1 MTPYDLNSRIK
12 YPQTPEK
19 WRRWILL
26 NLGID
31 EAQGREMINDDT
43 FPFGDLIQ
51 AWEQKFTVEHGFSPS
66 FIPALSRN
74 KRGFVMWVFL
84 EAPEPNWTKSDVEG
98 NH

>member
-1 MTPYDLNSRIK
+1 MPTHDSNTGIK
-12 YPQTPEK
+12 YPQNPEE
-19 WRRWILL
+19 WRRWILS

-31 EAQGREMINDDT
+31 KPQGLEMTKDDT
-43 FPFGDLIQ
+43 FPFSDLIQ
-51 AWEQKFTVEHGFSPS
+51 VWEQKFSVEHGFSPS

-84 EAPEPNWTKSDVEG
+84 EAPEPNWAKSDAEE